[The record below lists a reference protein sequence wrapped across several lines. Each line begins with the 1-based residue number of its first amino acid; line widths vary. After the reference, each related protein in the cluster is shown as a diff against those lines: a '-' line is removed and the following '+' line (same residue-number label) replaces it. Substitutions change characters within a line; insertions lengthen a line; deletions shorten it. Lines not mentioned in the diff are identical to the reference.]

1 MMNDHC
7 DTMLKRAESDVNRR
21 IGTSR
26 AVPAAETWATA
37 PGWGTYEAMRTG
49 AAVMAKDL
57 YKIPTSIDRSY
68 LDHEIVLASN
78 GWQAPPVAVRQIGF
92 WLASVLVLM
101 WSMTSTFLGDAGF
114 GLGVLVVIWWLAA
127 TVFLGRMT
135 RTRELRY
142 RTVLTFLAYAP
153 KAARTVLTRRGNDP
167 SEFGSIVAID
177 GIDPDGAIW
186 FADGGCGRVYLV
198 VGSASILLFE
208 EDRAA
213 ILNRVDA
220 FWRKVEPTAEYCFIT
235 TKEPQRI
242 HHQMA
247 NLERRN
253 LALTHRD
260 PDLVEL
266 MDEQADILTTHVG
279 GQFNSIH
286 QYLLIR
292 GQNREALRRAHNL
305 LTAEVE
311 SSPLMIKEC
320 TMLNRD
326 EAIHMLRV
334 LYRGTS
340 DNPPIP
346 SSPWQPSLNSTS
358 TSTQAGGTSP

>member
-1 MMNDHC
+1 
-7 DTMLKRAESDVNRR
+7 
-21 IGTSR
+21 
-26 AVPAAETWATA
+26 
-37 PGWGTYEAMRTG
+37 
-49 AAVMAKDL
+49 MAKDQ

-78 GWQAPPVAVRQIGF
+78 GWQAPPVAVRQIAF
-92 WLASVLVLM
+92 WLASFLTLM
-101 WSMTSTFLGDAGF
+101 WSMTSTFLGDAGL

-153 KAARTVLTRRGNDP
+153 KAARTVMTRRGSDP
-167 SEFGSIVAID
+167 SEFGSIVGID
-177 GIDPDGAIW
+177 SIDPDGGIR
-186 FADGGCGRVYLV
+186 FADGGHGQAYLV
-198 VGSASILLFE
+198 VGSASILLFD
-208 EDRAA
+208 EDRDA

-253 LALTHRD
+253 LALTRRD

-279 GQFNSIH
+279 GQFTSIH
-286 QYLLIR
+286 QYLLLR
-292 GQNREALRRAHNL
+292 GDNREGLRRAHNL

-311 SSPLMIKEC
+311 SSPLMIKEA
-320 TMLNRD
+320 TMLNHD
-326 EAIHMLRV
+326 ETIGMLQV
-334 LYRGTS
+334 LYTTTS
-340 DNPPIP
+340 HTPPAA
-346 SSPWQPSLNSTS
+346 SSPWPPSPTPSAASLATS
-358 TSTQAGGTSP
+358 